1 MTVRGAVDRTAAG
14 ASGPPDGGSAPPR
27 PSFENRREMLDL
39 LRRFAIHVETAN
51 VLDDRAGRCTNPHLA
66 AVLRE
71 RADAR
76 RRMAERVWAELVRQ
90 SVPVV
95 RRRPPDTEGEGGG
108 DRPVDRG
115 LRR

>member
-1 MTVRGAVDRTAAG
+1 MTVRGAVDSSSGVSG
-14 ASGPPDGGSAPPR
+14 APGGWAAPPR
-27 PSFENRREMLDL
+27 PPFEDRREMLDL
-39 LRRFAIHVETAN
+39 LRRFAVHVETAN

-71 RADAR
+71 RANAR

-90 SVPVV
+90 GAPVV
-95 RRRPPDTEGEGGG
+95 RRRPPDTGGARGG
-108 DRPVDRG
+108 DHSVDRG